1 MNRNIDSF
9 LEGFQGKSFTMDQL
23 SEYGADLMQVV
34 QSYKIV
40 IIVSLIA
47 GLLLCF
53 LGLKLV
59 KLWSGI
65 NGLVVGAVLG
75 LTVSLLI
82 GLSGIT
88 ILLVVLC
95 AGLLMLVLSVI
106 FRRLGMFWVCLFAG
120 SSIGVIVMFTNP
132 IAGLI
137 AMLAVGLLAA
147 IIGAIIRD
155 PVVIIMTSIHG
166 GLASGMALTL
176 LVANSSY
183 LIGVIFGIVL
193 TILGMV
199 VQFML
204 KSREIGKKETIQA
217 QTVKEEQSRESEVE
231 AARNIIMD
239 DEEE

>member
-9 LEGFQGKSFTMDQL
+9 LEGFQGESFTMDQL
-23 SEYGADLMQVV
+23 SKYGADLMQVV

-65 NGLVVGAVLG
+65 NGLVVGVVLG

-95 AGLLMLVLSVI
+95 AGLLMLALSVI
-106 FRRLGMFWVCLFAG
+106 FRRLGMFWICLFAG
-120 SSIGVIVMFTNP
+120 SIIGVIVMFINP

-147 IIGAIIRD
+147 ILGAIIRD

-183 LIGVIFGIVL
+183 LIGVVLGIVL

-231 AARNIIMD
+231 AARNIIAD